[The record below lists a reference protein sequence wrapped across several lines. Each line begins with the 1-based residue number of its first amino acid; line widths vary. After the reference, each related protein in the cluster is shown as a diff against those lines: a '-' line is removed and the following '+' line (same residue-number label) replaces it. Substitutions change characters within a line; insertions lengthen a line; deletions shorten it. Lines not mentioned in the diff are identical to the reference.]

1 MYTTDETGVLNNY
14 AIEPQISYAEYPSLE
29 EQKKYAFQGA
39 IATLLVSCLILTALI
54 VSAS

>member
-14 AIEPQISYAEYPSLE
+14 AIEPKISYAEYPSVA

-39 IATLLVSCLILTALI
+39 IATLFVSCLVITALV

>member
-14 AIEPQISYAEYPSLE
+14 AIEPKISYAEYPSIS
-29 EQKKYAFQGA
+29 EQKNYAFQGA
-39 IATLLVSCLILTALI
+39 IAALFVSCLVITALV